1 MKITPFIVIL
11 LLLIVLILFT
21 FCCKLPFFQREG
33 FITFLKNEDSMTEQ
47 IIPQYSDDTVYKLY
61 DNLYFDRKNGSLI
74 EVDGASEDT
83 NADGNIVDSIIVT
96 PRIEQDSYVYDITSD
111 NDKIELPN
119 NIFHSSLR
127 SKLYYTQSNNTN
139 KYAVIY
145 VKLVD
150 KKTFIHVL
158 NISSSPFKQ
167 DNVFL
172 FSEDGSPQGKIL
184 EGETLENMDCIE
196 DMESDNNKDVLES

>member
-1 MKITPFIVIL
+1 MV
-11 LLLIVLILFT
+11 
-21 FCCKLPFFQREG
+21 CCKLPFFQREG

-96 PRIEQDSYVYDITSD
+96 PRIEQDSYVYYITSD

-145 VKLVD
+145 VPWD

-158 NISSSPFKQ
+158 NI
-167 DNVFL
+167 FL
-172 FSEDGSPQGKIL
+172 QTRGFFFYLAK
-184 EGETLENMDCIE
+184 MDLLKE
-196 DMESDNNKDVLES
+196 RF